1 MSAMAADS
9 RPTVSVIIPTY
20 NRAHMVGAAIDS
32 LLAQTRRPTQI
43 IVVDDGSTDD
53 TSSVLKRYAGQIT
66 AISQEN
72 RGRSAARNVGLKHA
86 HADYIAFLDS
96 DDTLPPDSIEFRARM
111 LDQDSSVDVV
121 YGDALVQNADT
132 GQEIAFS
139 RLHCE
144 ARPDGN
150 VLASLALGNIAPI
163 HCFMFRTSCL
173 SFVDGFDESLETLED
188 HDFWLR
194 LATSAQ
200 FGYVNVPVA
209 TYVVHPGMTTH
220 TMPNEMRRGR
230 LIVQERVT
238 ASPAFETF
246 TPTQKSRVFTS
257 LGATSLALGRTR
269 EARQWLGKSLKEV
282 PALQPML
289 LYLLTFF
296 SPGLAKSI
304 LGLRRMLRAIL
315 DPKTR
320 MFYA

>member
-1 MSAMAADS
+1 
-9 RPTVSVIIPTY
+9 
-20 NRAHMVGAAIDS
+20 MVGAAIDS
-32 LLAQTRRPTQI
+32 LLEQTRRPAQI

-121 YGDALVQNADT
+121 YGDALVQNVDT
-132 GQEIAFS
+132 GQQIAFS
-139 RLHCE
+139 RLHSE
-144 ARPDGN
+144 PPPSGN
-150 VLASLALGNIAPI
+150 VFASLALGNIAPI
-163 HCFMFRTSCL
+163 HCFMFRRDCISDL
-173 SFVDGFDESLETLED
+173 DRFDESLDTLED
-188 HDFWLR
+188 YDFWLR
-194 LATSAQ
+194 MAASAR
-200 FGYVNVPVA
+200 FGYVDALVA
-209 TYVVHPGMTTH
+209 VYILHPDMTTL
-220 TMPNEMRRGR
+220 TMQNRMRQGR
-230 LIVQERVT
+230 LEVQSRLVNG
-238 ASPAFETF
+238 PAFNGLAASI
-246 TPTQKSRVFTS
+246 QGRVYSS

-269 EARQWLGKSLKEV
+269 EARQWLDKSLKEV

-296 SPGLAKSI
+296 SPWLAKSI

-315 DPKTR
+315 DPKAR
-320 MFYA
+320 MFYG